1 MTLTRELSCDVAC
14 LQITS
19 ASVQLIWCIECLIP
33 AEPHYHNH
41 TCVSYKCAHSTT
53 HIHRAGIS
61 TLSIYSFE
69 LIFVLSLIIFCSFCL
84 LDCELCLIPLSFSS
98 NATGICTKSLYS
110 DIDALQRWL
119 SL

>member
-1 MTLTRELSCDVAC
+1 MTGCGDKSSMDHETTFKAEAQRAIDHGLH
-14 LQITS
+14 QPPITS

-53 HIHRAGIS
+53 HIHRA
-61 TLSIYSFE
+61 
-69 LIFVLSLIIFCSFCL
+69 
-84 LDCELCLIPLSFSS
+84 DCELCLIPLSFSS

>member
-53 HIHRAGIS
+53 HIHRAVGPS
-61 TLSIYSFE
+61 GVSASILGLVSSNR
-69 LIFVLSLIIFCSFCL
+69 IGMDRWCLSLG
-84 LDCELCLIPLSFSS
+84 
-98 NATGICTKSLYS
+98 TM
-110 DIDALQRWL
+110 RWG
-119 SL
+119 